1 MKVLDRIAGYFG
13 YAKPQPRRRDFAA
26 AKASNLTADWF
37 SSIQSANAEIR
48 HSLRALRAR
57 SRNLAADDPYARKF
71 IKMISTNVIGPNGI
85 GLQMKVKDPNGS
97 MDRFANDAIEA
108 AWKLRMK
115 PRNMTVTG
123 RISGREE
130 QRLIIETIA
139 KDGEILIR
147 KVKGFE
153 NDFAYAHQ
161 IIEADHLDED
171 YNAELPNGNRVCMG
185 VEHDKWYRPVAYHL
199 LVNHPGDYTYIRS
212 NHRYERIPADEII
225 HAFIQERPN
234 QMRGIPWM
242 VPTML
247 RMKML
252 DGFEEAALVAART
265 GAAKMGFLETK
276 TGDDYVGDDTDASG
290 NPISEVEPGM
300 IEQLPEGWK
309 FNSFDPKYPDAAV
322 QPFLKAALRG
332 IASGL
337 LVSYNTL
344 ASDLEG
350 VNYSSIRQGVFDE
363 RDCYRMIQWWM
374 IEHILQDD
382 FEEWLRMSLLRG
394 TIPLPVSKFDKFNA
408 PKWQPR
414 GWAWIDPQSEV
425 TAAVAAINNG
435 LKSRTQIV
443 AEQGMDY
450 EEVLEQLAEEKKL
463 LDQYGI
469 VLGDPD
475 KKGTQDVAK
484 DPEDREIISSD
495 RIGPGG
501 DRQGSKNGYALILQ

>member
-1 MKVLDRIAGYFG
+1 MKVFDRVAGYFG
-13 YAKPQPRRRDFAA
+13 YAKPQPRRRDFTA

-48 HSLRALRAR
+48 YSLRTLRAR
-57 SRNLAADDPYARKF
+57 SRNLAANDPYARKF

-97 MDRFANDAIEA
+97 LDRFANDTIEA
-108 AWKLRMK
+108 AWKLRYK

-139 KDGEILIR
+139 RDGEILIR

-161 IIEADHLDED
+161 LIEADHLDED
-171 YNAELPNGNRVCMG
+171 YNAELANGNRICMG

-212 NHRYERIPADEII
+212 NHRYERIPVDEII

-234 QMRGIPWM
+234 QIRGIPWM

-252 DGFEEAALVAART
+252 DGFEEAALVAARV

-276 TGDDYVGDDTDASG
+276 TGEDYTGDATDPSG

-309 FNSFDPKYPDAAV
+309 FNPFDPKYPDAAV

-363 RDCYRMIQWWM
+363 RDCYRMIQGWM
-374 IEHILQDD
+374 IEHVLQND
-382 FEEWLRMSLLRG
+382 FEEWLLMSLLRG
-394 TIPLPVSKFDKFNA
+394 AIRLPASKFEKFNA

-414 GWAWIDPQSEV
+414 GWGWIDPQSEIS
-425 TAAVAAINNG
+425 AAVLAINNG
-435 LKSRTQIV
+435 LKSRTQVV
-443 AEQGMDY
+443 AEQGVDY

-463 LDQYGI
+463 IDQYGI

-475 KKGTQDVAK
+475 KKGSNNVTK
-484 DPEDREIISSD
+484 DPEDREIISD
-495 RIGPGG
+495 LGAGPGS
-501 DRQGSKNGYALILQ
+501 DRQGSKNGHALILQ